1 MSKVTPI
8 LEQHGAAK
16 HRRHKAYWPSVE
28 ILTRILDMYKSTA
41 TILFME
47 FGRPRIGMKEL
58 SSVLGLSIT
67 YVNNVAASG
76 GLPVKTYT
84 EGGRRWADVR
94 DVGEYLD
101 AMRER
106 AA

>member
-1 MSKVTPI
+1 
-8 LEQHGAAK
+8 
-16 HRRHKAYWPSVE
+16 
-28 ILTRILDMYKSTA
+28 MYKSTA

-58 SSVLGLSIT
+58 ASVLGLSIT
-67 YVNNVAASG
+67 YLNNVAASG
-76 GLPVKTYT
+76 GLPVKTYL

-101 AMRER
+101 RKREE

>member
-1 MSKVTPI
+1 MT
-8 LEQHGAAK
+8 
-16 HRRHKAYWPSVE
+16 W
-28 ILTRILDMYKSTA
+28 TA
-41 TILFME
+41 TTAILLNY
-47 FGRPRIGMKEL
+47 GRPRIAMKEL
-58 SSVLGLSIT
+58 AEVLGYSLT

-76 GLPVKTYT
+76 GLPVKTYL

-101 AMRER
+101 RMREE

>member
-1 MSKVTPI
+1 MT
-8 LEQHGAAK
+8 
-16 HRRHKAYWPSVE
+16 W
-28 ILTRILDMYKSTA
+28 TA
-41 TILFME
+41 TTAILLNY
-47 FGRPRIGMKEL
+47 GRPRLNMKEL
-58 SSVLGLSIT
+58 AEVLGLSLT

-76 GLPVKTYT
+76 GLAVKTYV

-101 AMRER
+101 RKREE

>member
-1 MSKVTPI
+1 MT
-8 LEQHGAAK
+8 
-16 HRRHKAYWPSVE
+16 W
-28 ILTRILDMYKSTA
+28 TA
-41 TILFME
+41 TTAILLNY
-47 FGRPRIGMKEL
+47 GRPRIAMKEL
-58 SSVLGLSIT
+58 AEVLGYSLT

-76 GLPVKTYT
+76 GLPVKTYV

-101 AMRER
+101 RMREE